1 MPAAGGASCLALLLI
16 LRAASA
22 FMPLKGPS
30 SSAPTGMS
38 STGTPLCAVQAGYDR
53 ATDRVESFIIPTLQK
68 AFGSELTTYELIGDK
83 IIQPNAV
90 GMKLRLPKS
99 DRWPSEV
106 FLKQVLA
113 TDFVDARSDWGD
125 LRRTLLYARTELRFY
140 RDVLPDMNKKGFH
153 AAPECYYAQY
163 DFDGWIDEDEHAT
176 APADA
181 NVDKDALPNP
191 LEKGGWLLLQCISTD
206 THTQDSPLPID
217 QAKQCLKAAAEL
229 HASAWEDRELLDKA
243 NTELSKAAFNL
254 QMRNPKE
261 LAGIEGAWDNFCS
274 NFEDDMKA
282 NGLWT
287 EQILN
292 LGKRI
297 KAVAEYVSK
306 ECTPTPNDKYATVIH
321 GDYKAMNVMMAI
333 DPETTPT
340 IMIDMASASCGLG
353 MSDVAMH
360 IHHAVNPEDLDNG
373 GEESLVDFYI
383 QTLRELGCEYPE
395 DVAQRHYK
403 LSVIDYARFFIGRMW
418 KSATPETM
426 AQKKDNK
433 NIANINRSVPSAMR
447 FVKVVDRYLSE
458 LEATIS

>member
-1 MPAAGGASCLALLLI
+1 MKREARRTKDTDRQRRTQGRRHTHAYVPYKQARARTSFFAVYLLAATMPAAGGASCLALLLI

-22 FMPLKGPS
+22 FVPLKGPS

-99 DRWPSEV
+99 DQWPSEV

-163 DFDGWIDEDEHAT
+163 DFDGWIDEEEHAT

-181 NVDKDALPNP
+181 NVEKDNLPNP
-191 LEKGGWLLLQCISTD
+191 LEKGGWLLLECISAD
-206 THTQDSPLPID
+206 THMQDSPLSID

-243 NTELSKAAFNL
+243 NKELSRAAFNL

-274 NFEDDMKA
+274 NFEDDLKA
-282 NGLWT
+282 NGLY
-287 EQILN
+287 L
-292 LGKRI
+292 K
-297 KAVAEYVSK
+297 
-306 ECTPTPNDKYATVIH
+306 C
-321 GDYKAMNVMMAI
+321 
-333 DPETTPT
+333 
-340 IMIDMASASCGLG
+340 
-353 MSDVAMH
+353 
-360 IHHAVNPEDLDNG
+360 
-373 GEESLVDFYI
+373 
-383 QTLRELGCEYPE
+383 
-395 DVAQRHYK
+395 
-403 LSVIDYARFFIGRMW
+403 IG
-418 KSATPETM
+418 
-426 AQKKDNK
+426 
-433 NIANINRSVPSAMR
+433 VH
-447 FVKVVDRYLSE
+447 
-458 LEATIS
+458 